1 MRLATELAA
10 MRRGWVWPI
19 MRARSPGL
27 AFSRPRPSI
36 SAILGSWVVLPEPVS
51 PQTMMT
57 WCWSMAAMISSRRAE
72 TGRPSGKSIW
82 RGMGFADSV
91 TGRLSHGTY
100 SRATLIHVNFPD
112 PGFS

>member
-1 MRLATELAA
+1 

-27 AFSRPRPSI
+27 ALSLPRPSA
-36 SAILGSWVVLPEPVS
+36 SAILGNCVVLPEPVS

-57 WCWSMAAMISSRRAE
+57 WCWSMAAMISTRRAE

-82 RGMGFADSV
+82 RGVSDKARTSV
-91 TGRLSHGTY
+91 KINARTAWDYPSPQH
-100 SRATLIHVNFPD
+100 
-112 PGFS
+112 